1 MFQDQLATIFE
12 ESNNSLEDIE
22 DEIRQLEAQRD
33 ADLEPDL
40 DMREMRLIA
49 EQTLESELQEMRK
62 NYIPQTPKKSK

>member
-49 EQTLESELQEMRK
+49 EQTLESELQETRK
-62 NYIPQTPKKSK
+62 NYIPQTPTKSK

>member
-62 NYIPQTPKKSK
+62 NYIPQTPTKSK

>member
-22 DEIRQLEAQRD
+22 EEIRQLEAQRD

-40 DMREMRLIA
+40 DIREMRLIA
-49 EQTLESELQEMRK
+49 E
-62 NYIPQTPKKSK
+62 